1 VLGRRCFSTFINT
14 GEIEMSYTIYC
25 AWLSSA
31 EEVIRR
37 IGILD
42 GRIYSVGHNISRNHG
57 RVATYR
63 AGRPGPGTISNSCK
77 TPTGQ

>member
-1 VLGRRCFSTFINT
+1 
-14 GEIEMSYTIYC
+14 MSYTIYC
-25 AWLSSA
+25 GWPSSG

-42 GRIYSVGHNISRNHG
+42 GRIYSVGHNISRYHG
-57 RVATYR
+57 SWIDPYR

-77 TPTGQ
+77 TPTV